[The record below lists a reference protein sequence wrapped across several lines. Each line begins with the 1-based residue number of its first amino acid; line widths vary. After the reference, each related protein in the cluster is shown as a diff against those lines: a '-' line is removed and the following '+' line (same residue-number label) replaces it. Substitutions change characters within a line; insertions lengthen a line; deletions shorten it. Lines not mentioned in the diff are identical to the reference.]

1 MTDKQKVLAEAF
13 AAWMLETV
21 AEVVIDRKVF
31 KVQRKD
37 GQPVMDQIGAWEAFQ
52 AGANVRQKY
61 DDTLL
66 PFLALMRKEL
76 HANSH
81 KGDREGWIR
90 MDRETAMAEVHW
102 HVKKLG
108 MALEA
113 NDTGL
118 ISEHAADVA
127 NCAMMLADI
136 AGVLAHE

>member
-13 AAWMLETV
+13 AAWMHETV
-21 AEVVIDRKVF
+21 AEVVKDRKVF

-37 GQPVMDQIGAWEAFQ
+37 GQPVMDQIGAWEALQ

-81 KGDREGWIR
+81 KGDREGWLGMTLEQALGEIR
-90 MDRETAMAEVHW
+90 HHVEKLEVPVLNHDREA
-102 HVKKLG
+102 
-108 MALEA
+108 
-113 NDTGL
+113 
-118 ISEHAADVA
+118 IREHAADVA

>member
-1 MTDKQKVLAEAF
+1 MSTEKLAEAF
-13 AAWMLETV
+13 AAWMHETV
-21 AEVVIDRKVF
+21 AEVVVDGKLF
-31 KVQRKD
+31 KVQRQD

-81 KGDREGWIR
+81 KGERDGWLG
-90 MDRETAMAEVHW
+90 MTLLTAMNELTH
-102 HVKKLG
+102 HHNKLG
-108 MALEA
+108 GAVEA
-113 NDTGL
+113 VDGPQ
-118 ISEHAADVA
+118 IAEYAADVA